1 VPRLYYASPR
11 DLPLIEP
18 YPGVKGRVSQGEHT
32 TVIVYDYAPRTIV
45 ETHRHDVEQF
55 GVVVKGSLAMV
66 IAGEQR
72 ILRIG
77 DSFRIPAKT
86 AHGARVFE
94 EPTQVVGVYAP
105 PRTDLLRSGEIEVAA
120 KR

>member
-1 VPRLYYASPR
+1 MH
-11 DLPLIEP
+11 
-18 YPGVKGRVSQGEHT
+18 GEHAT
-32 TVIVYDYAPRTIV
+32 LVVYEYAPKTII
-45 ETHRHDVEQF
+45 ETHKHEVEQM

-72 ILRIG
+72 ILTPG
-77 DSFRIPAKT
+77 DSFRVPANT

-94 EPTQVVGVYAP
+94 EPTQVIDVFSP
-105 PRTDLLRSGEIEVAA
+105 PRKDLP